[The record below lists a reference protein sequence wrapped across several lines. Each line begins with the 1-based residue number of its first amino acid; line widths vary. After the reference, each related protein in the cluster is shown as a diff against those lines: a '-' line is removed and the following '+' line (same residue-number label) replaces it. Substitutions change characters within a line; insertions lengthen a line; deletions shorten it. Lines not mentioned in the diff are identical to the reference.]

1 MSLNLC
7 GAALLTCSDP
17 AAAVAFEVQY
27 KPHEL
32 IQERT
37 DKSVFT
43 KENPREVCLMR
54 HYLIFLQMMKKKS

>member
-7 GAALLTCSDP
+7 VAALLTGTGL
-17 AAAVAFEVQY
+17 AAAMGFEVQY
-27 KPHEL
+27 KPNEL

-43 KENPREVCLMR
+43 KDRPREVCLMR